1 MCPMY
6 LCVSKKS
13 YYVFCVTKSSVKMSA
28 EILQL
33 TLLFFLI
40 AAVYASAG
48 FGGGSSYLAVLSLFA
63 IPMTAMKPT
72 SLMCNIVVVAGG
84 TYIFWQNG
92 YFNVK
97 KMLPLVLTSVPMAFL
112 GGLMPI
118 KERTFFLLLGTSLI
132 VAAMLMLIQN
142 IFSEKKGTPQY
153 FRVLGFEFRVLSLTN
168 PKLVTQNSELPPQY
182 KTDFDDKNES
192 KNGFNA
198 LKDGIIG
205 GLIGLLSGVVGIGGG
220 IFLSPI
226 LNLSRWD
233 TPKNVAATASF
244 FILVNSI
251 SGLAGQFWQHKFV
264 ADWSLSLPLLLAV
277 FIGGQVGSRFS
288 ALKIN
293 ALRVRQVTAV
303 LVFYAGANIL
313 WNNF

>member
-1 MCPMY
+1 M
-6 LCVSKKS
+6 
-13 YYVFCVTKSSVKMSA
+13 SS
-28 EILQL
+28 EIVQL
-33 TLLFFLI
+33 TALFFLI
-40 AAVYASAG
+40 AAIYASAG
-48 FGGGSSYLAVLSLFA
+48 FGGGSSYLAALSLFA
-63 IPMTAMKPT
+63 VSMTAMRST
-72 SLMCNIVVVAGG
+72 SLMCNIIVVAGG

-92 YFNVK
+92 FFNFK
-97 KMLPLVLTSVPMAFL
+97 KMLPLVLASVPMAFV
-112 GGLMPI
+112 GGMTPI
-118 KERTFFLLLGTSLI
+118 KERTFFLLLGSCLV
-132 VAAMLMLIQN
+132 VAAVLMLLQN
-142 IFSEKKGTPQY
+142 VILKKRGT
-153 FRVLGFEFRVLSLTN
+153 
-168 PKLVTQNSELPPQY
+168 PQY
-182 KTDFDDKNES
+182 KTDFEEKNALLGDKNTHFS
-192 KNGFNA
+192 PIKNA
-198 LKDGIIG
+198 LIG
-205 GLIGLLSGVVGIGGG
+205 GFIGLLSGVVGIGGG

-251 SGLAGQFWQHKFV
+251 SGLAGQFWQHKFA

-277 FIGGQVGSRFS
+277 FVGGQVGSRFS

>member
-1 MCPMY
+1 M
-6 LCVSKKS
+6 
-13 YYVFCVTKSSVKMSA
+13 SS

-33 TLLFFLI
+33 TVLFFII

-48 FGGGSSYLAVLSLFA
+48 FGGGSSYLAALSLFA
-63 IPMTAMKPT
+63 LPMTAMRST
-72 SLMCNIVVVAGG
+72 SLMCNLIVVTGG
-84 TYIFWQNG
+84 VYIFWQNG

-97 KMLPLVLTSVPMAFL
+97 KILPLVLASVPMAFL
-112 GGLMPI
+112 GGMTPI
-118 KERTFFLLLGTSLI
+118 KERTFFLLLGSSLV
-132 VAAMLMLIQN
+132 VAAVLMLLQN
-142 IFSEKKGTPQY
+142 LFSEKNRPSK
-153 FRVLGFEFRVLSLTN
+153 RVGES
-168 PKLVTQNSELPPQY
+168 PQY
-182 KTDFDDKNES
+182 KS
-192 KNGFNA
+192 GFSPLKNA
-198 LKDGIIG
+198 LIG

-220 IFLSPI
+220 IFLSPV

-233 TPKNVAATASF
+233 TSKNVAATASF
-244 FILVNSI
+244 FIFANSI
-251 SGLAGQFWQHKFV
+251 AGLAGQFWQHKFV

-277 FIGGQVGSRFS
+277 FVGGQVGSRFS

>member
-1 MCPMY
+1 
-6 LCVSKKS
+6 
-13 YYVFCVTKSSVKMSA
+13 MST
-28 EILQL
+28 EIVQL
-33 TLLFFLI
+33 TALFALI

-48 FGGGSSYLAVLSLFA
+48 FGGGSSYLAALSLFA
-63 IPMTAMKPT
+63 IPMTAMRST
-72 SLMCNIVVVAGG
+72 SLMCNIIVVAGG
-84 TYIFWQNG
+84 TYIFWKNG

-97 KMLPLVLTSVPMAFL
+97 KILPLVISSVPMAFL

-118 KERTFFLLLGTSLI
+118 KERTFFLLLGSSLVI
-132 VAAMLMLIQN
+132 AATLMLLQN
-142 IFSEKKGTPQY
+142 VFTDKNRTPQY
-153 FRVLGFEFRVLSLTN
+153 E
-168 PKLVTQNSELPPQY
+168 
-182 KTDFDDKNES
+182 TDFDKKNDNFKS
-192 KNGFNA
+192 KNGFSPLKNA
-198 LKDGIIG
+198 VIG
-205 GLIGLLSGVVGIGGG
+205 GLIGFLSGIVGIGGG

-244 FILVNSI
+244 FILLNSI
-251 SGLAGQFWQHKFV
+251 SGLAGQFWQHKFA
-264 ADWSLSLPLLLAV
+264 ADWSLSVPLLLAV

-303 LVFYAGANIL
+303 LVLYAGANIL

>member
-1 MCPMY
+1 
-6 LCVSKKS
+6 
-13 YYVFCVTKSSVKMSA
+13 MSA

-33 TLLFFLI
+33 VLLFFGI
-40 AAVYASAG
+40 AALYASAG
-48 FGGGSSYLAVLSLFA
+48 FGGGSSYLAVLSLFS
-63 IPMTAMKPT
+63 IQMTAMKST
-72 SLMCNIVVVAGG
+72 SLMCNIIVVAGG

-92 YFNVK
+92 YFNLK
-97 KMLPLVLTSVPMAFL
+97 KMLPLLITSVPMAFL
-112 GGLMPI
+112 GSKTPI
-118 KERTFFLLLGTSLI
+118 KEQTFFLLLGTSLI
-132 VAAMLMLIQN
+132 VAAILMLVQN
-142 IFSEKKGTPQY
+142 VLSEKNGTSQY
-153 FRVLGFEFRVLSLTN
+153 FRFLISDFRFLNTRRN
-168 PKLVTQNSELPPQY
+168 PKSKIRNQRTPQY
-182 KTDFDDKNES
+182 KTDFDNKNGS
-192 KNGFNA
+192 KNGFSA

-233 TPKNVAATASF
+233 TPKNVAAAASF

-251 SGLAGQFWQHKFV
+251 AGLAGQFWQHKFV
-264 ADWSLSLPLLLAV
+264 ADWSLSVPLLLAV

-293 ALRVRQVTAV
+293 ALRVRQVTAI

>member
-1 MCPMY
+1 
-6 LCVSKKS
+6 
-13 YYVFCVTKSSVKMSA
+13 MSA

-33 TLLFFLI
+33 TLIFFGI
-40 AAVYASAG
+40 SAVYASAG
-48 FGGGSSYLAVLSLFA
+48 FGGGSSYLAALSLFS
-63 IPMTAMKPT
+63 IPMMAMKST
-72 SLMCNIVVVAGG
+72 SLMCNIIVVAGG
-84 TYIFWQNG
+84 MYIFWQNG

-97 KMLPLVLTSVPMAFL
+97 KMLSLVLTSVPMAFL

-132 VAAMLMLIQN
+132 IAAILMLVQN
-142 IFSEKKGTPQY
+142 IFSEKNRTA
-153 FRVLGFEFRVLSLTN
+153 
-168 PKLVTQNSELPPQY
+168 QY
-182 KTDFDDKNES
+182 KTNFEDENGLKI
-192 KNGFNA
+192 GFNA

-220 IFLSPI
+220 IFLSPF

-251 SGLAGQFWQHKFV
+251 AGLAGQFWQHKFV
-264 ADWSLSLPLLLAV
+264 VDWSLSLPLLFAV

>member
-1 MCPMY
+1 M
-6 LCVSKKS
+6 
-13 YYVFCVTKSSVKMSA
+13 SS

-33 TLLFFLI
+33 TALFFII

-48 FGGGSSYLAVLSLFA
+48 FGGGSSYLAALSLFA
-63 IPMTAMKPT
+63 IPMTAMRST
-72 SLMCNIVVVAGG
+72 SLMCNLIVVTGG
-84 TYIFWQNG
+84 TYIFWKNG

-97 KMLPLVLTSVPMAFL
+97 KILPLVLASVPMAFI
-112 GGLMPI
+112 GGMMPI
-118 KERTFFLLLGTSLI
+118 KERTFFLLLGSSLV
-132 VAAMLMLIQN
+132 VAAMLMLLQN
-142 IFSEKKGTPQY
+142 VFAEKNKPSE
-153 FRVLGFEFRVLSLTN
+153 RVGEA
-168 PKLVTQNSELPPQY
+168 PQY
-182 KTDFDDKNES
+182 KTDFEEKILDFNPKNDD
-192 KNGFNA
+192 FQA
-198 LKDGIIG
+198 KDGGFSPLKNAVIG

-220 IFLSPI
+220 IFLSPV

-233 TPKNVAATASF
+233 TSKNIAATASF
-244 FILVNSI
+244 FIFANSI
-251 SGLAGQFWQHKFV
+251 AGLAGQFWQHKFA
-264 ADWSLSLPLLLAV
+264 ADWSLSVPLLLAV

>member
-1 MCPMY
+1 
-6 LCVSKKS
+6 
-13 YYVFCVTKSSVKMSA
+13 MSI
-28 EILQL
+28 EIFQL
-33 TLLFFLI
+33 TLLFFLV

-48 FGGGSSYLAVLSLFA
+48 FGGGSSYLAALSLFA
-63 IPMTAMKPT
+63 VPMTAMRST
-72 SLMCNIVVVAGG
+72 SLMCNIIVVAGG

-97 KMLPLVLTSVPMAFL
+97 KILPLVAASVPMAFI
-112 GGLMPI
+112 GGMTPI
-118 KERTFFLLLGTSLI
+118 KERTFFLLLGGSL
-132 VAAMLMLIQN
+132 VLAAVLMLAQN
-142 IFSEKKGTPQY
+142 LFSKENRTPQY
-153 FRVLGFEFRVLSLTN
+153 MKDNGIPSIG
-168 PKLVTQNSELPPQY
+168 
-182 KTDFDDKNES
+182 KTDFEGKNDDLNQ
-192 KNGFNA
+192 KNGFSP
-198 LKDGIIG
+198 LKNGLIG

-244 FILVNSI
+244 FILLNSI
-251 SGLAGQFWQHKFV
+251 SGLAGQFWQHKFA

-288 ALKIN
+288 AFKIN
-293 ALRVRQVTAV
+293 ALRVQQITAV

>member
-1 MCPMY
+1 
-6 LCVSKKS
+6 
-13 YYVFCVTKSSVKMSA
+13 MST

-33 TLLFFLI
+33 AALFFI
-40 AAVYASAG
+40 VAAVYASAG
-48 FGGGSSYLAVLSLFA
+48 FGGGSSYLAALSLFSVS
-63 IPMTAMKPT
+63 MTAMRST
-72 SLMCNIVVVAGG
+72 SLMCNIIVVAGG
-84 TYIFWQNG
+84 TYIYWQNG
-92 YFNVK
+92 YFNLK
-97 KMLPLVLTSVPMAFL
+97 KILPLVLASVPMAFI
-112 GGLMPI
+112 GGMMPI
-118 KERTFFLLLGTSLI
+118 KERTFFLLLGSCLI
-132 VAAMLMLIQN
+132 AAAVLMLIQN
-142 IFSEKKGTPQY
+142 VFSEKNRTPQY
-153 FRVLGFEFRVLSLTN
+153 KDDFNEENNNFNSTN
-168 PKLVTQNSELPPQY
+168 NLNKLFDNKNSFINNSFSPI
-182 KTDFDDKNES
+182 K
-192 KNGFNA
+192 NA
-198 LKDGIIG
+198 LIG

-244 FILVNSI
+244 FILLNSI
-251 SGLAGQFWQHKFV
+251 SGLAGQFWQHKFA

-277 FIGGQVGSRFS
+277 FIGGQFGSRFS

>member
-1 MCPMY
+1 
-6 LCVSKKS
+6 
-13 YYVFCVTKSSVKMSA
+13 MST

-33 TLLFFLI
+33 AALFFI
-40 AAVYASAG
+40 VAAVYASAG
-48 FGGGSSYLAVLSLFA
+48 FGGGSSYLAALSLFSVS
-63 IPMTAMKPT
+63 MTAMRST
-72 SLMCNIVVVAGG
+72 SLMCNIIVVAGG

-92 YFNVK
+92 YFNFK
-97 KMLPLVLTSVPMAFL
+97 KILPLVVASVPMAFL
-112 GGLMPI
+112 GGMMPI
-118 KERTFFLLLGTSLI
+118 KERTFFLLLGSSLI
-132 VAAMLMLIQN
+132 IAAVLMLLQN
-142 IFSEKKGTPQY
+142 VFSEKNETPEVKSGQA
-153 FRVLGFEFRVLSLTN
+153 
-168 PKLVTQNSELPPQY
+168 PQY
-182 KTDFDDKNES
+182 KSDFNEENSHLNSTNNLNKLFDNKNS
-192 KNGFNA
+192 FINNSFSPIKNA
-198 LKDGIIG
+198 LIG
-205 GLIGLLSGVVGIGGG
+205 GLIGLLSGIVGIGGG

-244 FILVNSI
+244 FILLNSI
-251 SGLAGQFWQHKFV
+251 SGLAGQFWQHKFA

-277 FIGGQVGSRFS
+277 FIGGQFGSRFS

>member
-1 MCPMY
+1 
-6 LCVSKKS
+6 
-13 YYVFCVTKSSVKMSA
+13 MSA

-33 TLLFFLI
+33 TVLFFVI
-40 AAVYASAG
+40 AAIYASAG
-48 FGGGSSYLAVLSLFA
+48 FGGGSSYLAVLSLFSVS
-63 IPMTAMKPT
+63 MTAMRST
-72 SLMCNIVVVAGG
+72 SLMCNIIVVAGG
-84 TYIFWQNG
+84 TFIFWQNG
-92 YFNVK
+92 FFNFK
-97 KMLPLVLTSVPMAFL
+97 KILPLVLSSVPMAFL
-112 GGLMPI
+112 GGMMPI
-118 KERTFFLLLGTSLI
+118 KERTFFLLLGSSLI
-132 VAAMLMLIQN
+132 VAAVLLLIQN
-142 IFSEKKGTPQY
+142 IVLEKKGTPQY
-153 FRVLGFEFRVLSLTN
+153 RAFSDIPTVG
-168 PKLVTQNSELPPQY
+168 
-182 KTDFDDKNES
+182 KTDFGA
-192 KNGFNA
+192 KNGHFDTF
-198 LKDGIIG
+198 KDVLTG
-205 GLIGLLSGVVGIGGG
+205 GLIGFFSGIVGIGGG

-244 FILVNSI
+244 FILLNSI
-251 SGLAGQFWQHKFV
+251 AGLAGQFWQHKFV

>member
-1 MCPMY
+1 
-6 LCVSKKS
+6 
-13 YYVFCVTKSSVKMSA
+13 MSA

-33 TLLFFLI
+33 ALLFFI
-40 AAVYASAG
+40 VAAVYASAG
-48 FGGGSSYLAVLSLFA
+48 FGGGSSYLAALSLFA
-63 IPMTAMKPT
+63 IPMTAMKST
-72 SLMCNIVVVAGG
+72 SLMCNIIVVAGG
-84 TYIFWQNG
+84 TYIFWQNS

-118 KERTFFLLLGTSLI
+118 KERTFFLLLGTCLI
-132 VAAMLMLIQN
+132 FAAILMLVQN
-142 IFSEKKGTPQY
+142 ILSEKKWTPQY
-153 FRVLGFEFRVLSLTN
+153 FRFRMSDFGFRSLFGH
-168 PKLVTQNSELPPQY
+168 PKSEIRNQETPQY
-182 KTDFDDKNES
+182 KTDFEDKNES
-192 KNGFNA
+192 KNGFYA

-264 ADWSLSLPLLLAV
+264 ADWSLSLPLLFAV

>member
-1 MCPMY
+1 
-6 LCVSKKS
+6 
-13 YYVFCVTKSSVKMSA
+13 MST
-28 EILQL
+28 EMLQL
-33 TLLFFLI
+33 AALFFI
-40 AAVYASAG
+40 VAAVYASVG
-48 FGGGSSYLAVLSLFA
+48 FGGGSSYLAVLSLFSLS
-63 IPMTAMKPT
+63 MTAMRST
-72 SLMCNIVVVAGG
+72 SLMCNIIVVAGG
-84 TYIFWQNG
+84 TYIFWQSG
-92 YFNVK
+92 YFNLK
-97 KMLPLVLTSVPMAFL
+97 KNLPLVLASVPMAFL
-112 GGLMPI
+112 GGMMPI
-118 KERTFFLLLGTSLI
+118 KERTFFLLLGSSLI
-132 VAAMLMLIQN
+132 IAAVLMLFQN
-142 IFSEKKGTPQY
+142 VFSEKNRTPQY
-153 FRVLGFEFRVLSLTN
+153 KSDFEVKNSNFNLLDNLNELSDN
-168 PKLVTQNSELPPQY
+168 KNSFINNSFSPI
-182 KTDFDDKNES
+182 K
-192 KNGFNA
+192 NA
-198 LKDGIIG
+198 LIG

-244 FILVNSI
+244 FILLNSI
-251 SGLAGQFWQHKFV
+251 SGLAGQFWQHKFA

>member
-1 MCPMY
+1 M
-6 LCVSKKS
+6 
-13 YYVFCVTKSSVKMSA
+13 SS

-33 TLLFFLI
+33 TALFFI
-40 AAVYASAG
+40 VAAVYASAG
-48 FGGGSSYLAVLSLFA
+48 FGGGSSYLAALSLFA
-63 IPMTAMKPT
+63 IPMTAMRST
-72 SLMCNIVVVAGG
+72 SLMCNIIVVAGG
-84 TYIFWQNG
+84 TYIFWKNG

-97 KMLPLVLTSVPMAFL
+97 KILPLVLASVPMAFI
-112 GGLMPI
+112 GGMTPI
-118 KERTFFLLLGTSLI
+118 KERTFFLLLGSSLV
-132 VAAMLMLIQN
+132 VAAVLMLVQN
-142 IFSEKKGTPQY
+142 IFSEK
-153 FRVLGFEFRVLSLTN
+153 N
-168 PKLVTQNSELPPQY
+168 IPPQLLRASQGRQ
-182 KTDFDDKNES
+182 TDFEGKNLSFQGKKGNFDS
-192 KNGFNA
+192 KNGFSPLKNA
-198 LKDGIIG
+198 VIG

-251 SGLAGQFWQHKFV
+251 AGLAGQFWQHKFT
-264 ADWSLSLPLLLAV
+264 ADWSLSVPLLLAV
-277 FIGGQVGSRFS
+277 FVGGQVGSRFS

>member
-1 MCPMY
+1 M
-6 LCVSKKS
+6 
-13 YYVFCVTKSSVKMSA
+13 SS

-33 TLLFFLI
+33 TALFFI
-40 AAVYASAG
+40 VAAVYASAG
-48 FGGGSSYLAVLSLFA
+48 FGGGSSYLAALSLFA
-63 IPMTAMKPT
+63 IPMTAMRST
-72 SLMCNIVVVAGG
+72 SLMCNIIVVASG
-84 TYIFWQNG
+84 TYIFWKNG

-97 KMLPLVLTSVPMAFL
+97 KILPLVLSSVPMAFI
-112 GGLMPI
+112 GGMTPI
-118 KERTFFLLLGTSLI
+118 KERTFFLLLGSSLV
-132 VAAMLMLIQN
+132 VAAVLMLAQN
-142 IFSEKKGTPQY
+142 VFSEKNKPLERMGET
-153 FRVLGFEFRVLSLTN
+153 
-168 PKLVTQNSELPPQY
+168 PQY
-182 KTDFDDKNES
+182 KTDFDEKQVSFQGQNDNSKEKSDISNSNSGFSPLKN
-192 KNGFNA
+192 A
-198 LKDGIIG
+198 VIG

-244 FILVNSI
+244 FIFANSI
-251 SGLAGQFWQHKFV
+251 AGLAGQFWQHKFTV
-264 ADWSLSLPLLLAV
+264 DWSLSVPLLLAV
-277 FIGGQVGSRFS
+277 FVGGQVGSRFS

>member
-1 MCPMY
+1 
-6 LCVSKKS
+6 
-13 YYVFCVTKSSVKMSA
+13 MSA

-33 TLLFFLI
+33 TVLFFAI
-40 AAVYASAG
+40 AAIYASAG
-48 FGGGSSYLAVLSLFA
+48 FGGGSSYLAVLSLFSVS
-63 IPMTAMKPT
+63 MTAMRST
-72 SLMCNIVVVAGG
+72 SLMCNIIVVAGG
-84 TYIFWQNG
+84 TLIFWQNG
-92 YFNVK
+92 FFNIK
-97 KMLPLVLTSVPMAFL
+97 KILPLVLASVPMAFL
-112 GGLMPI
+112 GGMMPI
-118 KERTFFLLLGTSLI
+118 KERTFFLLLGSSLI
-132 VAAMLMLIQN
+132 VAAVLMLIQN
-142 IFSEKKGTPQY
+142 ALSEKKGTPQY
-153 FRVLGFEFRVLSLTN
+153 
-168 PKLVTQNSELPPQY
+168 KA
-182 KTDFDDKNES
+182 DFDEKN
-192 KNGFNA
+192 KIFDTF
-198 LKDGIIG
+198 KDVLTG
-205 GLIGLLSGVVGIGGG
+205 GLIGFFSGIVGIGGG

-244 FILVNSI
+244 FILLNSI
-251 SGLAGQFWQHKFV
+251 AGLAGQFWQHKFV

>member
-1 MCPMY
+1 M
-6 LCVSKKS
+6 
-13 YYVFCVTKSSVKMSA
+13 SS

-33 TLLFFLI
+33 TVLFLII

-48 FGGGSSYLAVLSLFA
+48 FGGGSSYLAALSLFA
-63 IPMTAMKPT
+63 VPMTAMRST
-72 SLMCNIVVVAGG
+72 SLMCNLIVVTGG
-84 TYIFWQNG
+84 VYIFWQNG

-97 KMLPLVLTSVPMAFL
+97 KILPLVLASVPMAFL
-112 GGLMPI
+112 GGMTPI
-118 KERTFFLLLGTSLI
+118 KERTFFLLLGSSLV
-132 VAAMLMLIQN
+132 VAAVFMLLQN
-142 IFSEKKGTPQY
+142 LFSEKNMSSA
-153 FRVLGFEFRVLSLTN
+153 RVGEA
-168 PKLVTQNSELPPQY
+168 PQY
-182 KTDFDDKNES
+182 KSGFSPLKNA
-192 KNGFNA
+192 F
-198 LKDGIIG
+198 IG

-220 IFLSPI
+220 IFLSPV

-244 FILVNSI
+244 FIFANSI
-251 SGLAGQFWQHKFV
+251 AGLAGQFWQHKFV
-264 ADWSLSLPLLLAV
+264 ADWSFSLPLLLAV
-277 FIGGQVGSRFS
+277 FVGGQVGSRFS

>member
-1 MCPMY
+1 M
-6 LCVSKKS
+6 
-13 YYVFCVTKSSVKMSA
+13 SS

-33 TLLFFLI
+33 TALFFII

-48 FGGGSSYLAVLSLFA
+48 FGGGSSYLAALSLFA
-63 IPMTAMKPT
+63 IPMTAMRST
-72 SLMCNIVVVAGG
+72 SLMCNIIVVAGG
-84 TYIFWQNG
+84 TYIFWKNG
-92 YFNVK
+92 YFKVEK
-97 KMLPLVLTSVPMAFL
+97 ILPLVLASVPMAFI
-112 GGLMPI
+112 GGRVLI
-118 KERTFFLLLGTSLI
+118 KERTFFLLLGSCLV
-132 VAAMLMLIQN
+132 VAAVLMLLQN
-142 IFSEKKGTPQY
+142 VFSEKN
-153 FRVLGFEFRVLSLTN
+153 R
-168 PKLVTQNSELPPQY
+168 PPQY
-182 KTDFDDKNES
+182 GSDFEEKIRDFEGKNANS
-192 KNGFNA
+192 NPQNGFSPLKNA
-198 LKDGIIG
+198 IIG

-220 IFLSPI
+220 IFLSPV

-244 FILVNSI
+244 FIFANSI
-251 SGLAGQFWQHKFV
+251 AGLAGQFWQHKFV

-277 FIGGQVGSRFS
+277 FVGGQVGSRFS